1 MICFVPFLKLFIV
14 SYSAN
19 CLCRFQGQFY
29 CCLLR
34 LWRLSVKGGVTIFY
48 STEHFSGG
56 KNTAQ
61 VSTMQALIKASAR
74 QWHSFNLCALPAV
87 FTVDIRGLLRW
98 SLLSAFILKQ
108 RSWVTLIQKLQ

>member
-1 MICFVPFLKLFIV
+1 MVCFVLFLKLFIV

-56 KNTAQ
+56 KKTAQ
-61 VSTMQALIKASAR
+61 VSTMHALIKASAR
-74 QWHSFNLCALPAV
+74 QWHSLNLCALPAAKAW
-87 FTVDIRGLLRW
+87 TC
-98 SLLSAFILKQ
+98 SLHCRHQRPPEMVLAF
-108 RSWVTLIQKLQ
+108 SVHP